1 MKSRLIDAAAFIIGV
16 IAAFMQ
22 GGGVADFAW
31 PVRLAL
37 SLLGPGYLVGLPLL
51 YLVSAIGLG
60 SFGFFFLVGILVNG
74 LIFGLTS
81 YLIRKALRGQRVARI
96 ALAIGMA
103 TWIIWGAVYTIQA
116 WPWPER
122 HAPVDIK
129 SPLAGRWNGVLHAP
143 RGDRFVNLVCHPHT
157 DGTLDG
163 YLYVQWLGH
172 GTVRERRLRRRLSPL
187 RNRRLRVQRAFR
199 PHHHDLGDHGRRH

>member
-60 SFGFFFLVGILVNG
+60 SFGFFF
-74 LIFGLTS
+74 
-81 YLIRKALRGQRVARI
+81 
-96 ALAIGMA
+96 
-103 TWIIWGAVYTIQA
+103 
-116 WPWPER
+116 
-122 HAPVDIK
+122 
-129 SPLAGRWNGVLHAP
+129 
-143 RGDRFVNLVCHPHT
+143 
-157 DGTLDG
+157 
-163 YLYVQWLGH
+163 
-172 GTVRERRLRRRLSPL
+172 
-187 RNRRLRVQRAFR
+187 R
-199 PHHHDLGDHGRRH
+199 PI